1 MKVRNLFMGALAVI
15 GLAMVGC
22 SGGGE
27 TASTGDGKAPA
38 PAAGEKLRIGV
49 SIPAGD
55 HGWTAGIVWWA
66 EEMKEKY
73 PDVEFTIQTSNG
85 GASQASAI
93 ETMGVKGLDGL
104 VVLSFE
110 PGPVTPAIKKIKSD
124 GVYIVSVDR
133 GLTEPIADV
142 WVRGDNSEFGKV
154 AGEWMGEKLGGK
166 GNIIVLQG
174 MTNDVNTARVEAFN
188 KVMAEKF
195 PGIKILASEP
205 ADWNKEKAYKVTQTL
220 LTKYPQ
226 IDAIWSSDDDMSLGA
241 EQALKEA
248 GRANIWMVGG
258 GGMKDVIKK
267 VMDKDAMYPITV
279 TYPPKMI
286 AEGIDRCIADLKA
299 GKKSGTEQVDQ
310 LLPIEIINPDNAK
323 DFYVPD
329 AAY

>member
-1 MKVRNLFMGALAVI
+1 MGALAVI
-15 GLAMVGC
+15 GLALVGC
-22 SGGGE
+22 SGGAGDSA
-27 TASTGDGKAPA
+27 TSTDGAKGA
-38 PAAGEKLRIGV
+38 PAAGEKLRVGV
-49 SIPAGD
+49 SIPAGT
-55 HGWTAGIVWWA
+55 HGWTAGIVRWS
-66 EEMKEKY
+66 EEMKKKY
-73 PDVEFTIQTSNG
+73 PDVDFTIQTSTD
-85 GASQASAI
+85 GASQASAV
-93 ETMGVKGLDGL
+93 ETMMVKGLDGL

-110 PGPVTPAIKKIKSD
+110 PGPVTPAVKKVKAD

-142 WVRGDNSEFGKV
+142 WVRGDNSEFGTV
-154 AGEWMGEKLGGK
+154 AANWMGEKLANK

-188 KVMAEKF
+188 KVMADKF

-220 LTKYPQ
+220 LTKYPN

-248 GRANIWMVGG
+248 GRTNVWMVGG

-267 VMDKDAMYPITV
+267 VMDNDPMYPVTV

-286 AEGIDRCIADLKA
+286 AEAIERCIADLKA
-299 GKKSGTEQVDQ
+299 GKKSGTEQIDL

-323 DFYVPD
+323 DFYVPE